1 MHTVSS
7 LSDGASEVL
16 HASAEG
22 LCSGPDTMGRHFCRL
37 IYDPIASA
45 NAVTESPLSSR
56 VIGTHT
62 ARRSRRPFSVVAST
76 EAVSSSIR
84 RVNHPL
90 IVSE

>member
-16 HASAEG
+16 HASQE